1 MAALRIPSC
10 RDGLA
15 VPTAVVLLLAGC
27 GGPGA
32 DVDGQPAPRAVLSD
46 ANITSILTSANNAE
60 IGEAQLALTRSTDR
74 AVRDFAQRMI
84 NDHSEANQRIMQ
96 VAARTGMQ
104 PDATTDQIQDSAQR
118 ARQALQVRTG
128 ADFDQ
133 AYIANQINMHRWLLE
148 TIDQAL
154 LPAARDGRLE
164 DLIASLRPTIV
175 EHLQHAQRIQQ
186 SLEGR

>member
-1 MAALRIPSC
+1 MALRIPTH
-10 RDGLA
+10 RDAVLA
-15 VPTAVVLLLAGC
+15 PTVVVLLLAGC
-27 GGPGA
+27 GGPGP

-46 ANITSILTSANNAE
+46 ANVTSILTTANNAE

-74 AVRDFAQRMI
+74 AVREFAQRMI
-84 NDHSEANQRIMQ
+84 NDHSDANQRLMQ

-104 PDATTDQIQDSAQR
+104 PDETTDQIQNSAQR
-118 ARQALQVRTG
+118 ARQSLQVRTG

-133 AYIANQINMHRWLLE
+133 AYITNQINMHRWLLQ

-164 DLIASLRPTIV
+164 DLIESLRPTIV
-175 EHLQHAQRIQQ
+175 DHLQHAQRIQQ
-186 SLEGR
+186 QLERR